1 MMGIISI
8 IFFGDIRLGFI
19 LLVFWIIRILKLKS
33 ITVSKI
39 TTLIVVIFVFICF
52 YTSLSLK
59 NNFVEQPK
67 SISTTLMIYPDEIKK
82 TDQGYYGIFESL
94 KGGKKYLAFGKDKR
108 LLKKSSAC
116 EITVDGQ
123 ITQIDGPRN
132 FNQFDSSDYYKSL
145 GVMNKLSIDKIKT
158 FKRSHD
164 NKIIDWLHYIR
175 KKMIDFSDTLP
186 SPLDVYTKSLFLGS
200 MDSSFND
207 ELIGVKTLGLIHLFS
222 ISGLHVFY
230 IVSLISLILK
240 RLKLTKETRLIITC
254 LFLPTYFIIAGS
266 SVGLLRSILS
276 VEIGMVFALFK
287 RSITSLDIYSITLM
301 VNLFLQP
308 MMLTQFGSQLS
319 YALAFALIYTSGMST
334 IKQTIMM
341 NLVSLPFVIYKLY
354 EWHLL
359 TMFAN
364 YLVIPIFSII
374 VMPAILIAIVTYP
387 ITETISQ
394 VVASGLK
401 LFDNGLNLVGNLPGE
416 IVFGKPNIFVTTCI
430 FVITLL
436 VLDNHKSKKT
446 SLLILLYVGSFLW
459 IHYPIQGEVSFFD
472 VGQGDSILVRTPF
485 NTSIIVIDT
494 GGKIN
499 FNDKNT
505 IHYQAPRTSINYLK
519 SIGISHIDNL
529 VFTHQDFDHTGD
541 AGAFLSEL
549 YVKRLII
556 GSGMQNNKQL
566 MDRIKK
572 DMSNT
577 KMQLVLAGKH
587 INNFPFNIYH
597 PFKPGLGSNDD
608 SIVLGTTINNK
619 KWLFMGDLP
628 STGESDILNKYKNIK
643 ADYLKLGHHGS
654 KNSSSNEFLKSIHPE
669 MAIIS
674 SGRNNR
680 YHHPNVETLNRLKL
694 NHIGYLNT
702 QNQGMISYRY
712 GLLGS
717 RWITELQGEVQ

>member
-8 IFFGDIRLGFI
+8 IFFGDIRLGLI
-19 LLVFWIIRILKLKS
+19 LLMFWIIRILKLKI

-39 TTLIVVIFVFICF
+39 TTLIVVIFVFVCI
-52 YTSLSLK
+52 YTNLSLK
-59 NNFVEQPK
+59 HNLVEQDK
-67 SISTTLMIYPDEIKK
+67 SISTTLIIYPDEIKK
-82 TDQGYYGIFESL
+82 TEQGYYGIFKSTE
-94 KGGKKYLAFGKDKR
+94 GNKKYLAFGNDKR
-108 LLKKSSAC
+108 LLNRSTAC
-116 EITVDGQ
+116 EIEVDGK

-132 FNQFDSSDYYKSL
+132 FNQFDSSSYYKSL
-145 GVMNKLSIDKIKT
+145 GVMNKLAINRIKS
-158 FKRSHD
+158 FKSSHG
-164 NKIIDWLHYIR
+164 NKIIEWLHYFR
-175 KKMIDFSDTLP
+175 KQMMDFADQLP
-186 SPLDVYTKSLFLGS
+186 NPLDVYTKSLFLGS

-207 ELIGVKTLGLIHLFS
+207 ELTGVKTLGLIHLFS

-230 IVSLISLILK
+230 IVSLLSMILK
-240 RLKLTKETRLIITC
+240 RLKITKETRLVITC

-276 VEIGMVFALFK
+276 VEIGMIFSLFK
-287 RSITSLDIYSITLM
+287 RNITSLDIYSITLM

-354 EWHLL
+354 EWHML

-364 YLVIPIFSII
+364 YLVIPIFSIV
-374 VMPAILIAIVTYP
+374 VMPSILIALVTYP
-387 ITETISQ
+387 LTKIIAGF
-394 VVASGLK
+394 VAMGLK

-416 IVFGKPNIFVTTCI
+416 IVFGKPNILVTTCI
-430 FVITLL
+430 FVVTLL
-436 VLDNHKSKKT
+436 VLDNYKSKKT
-446 SLLILLYVGSFLW
+446 LLLILLYVGSFIW

-472 VGQGDSILVRTPF
+472 VGQGDNILVRTPF
-485 NTSIIVIDT
+485 NTSITVIDT

-499 FNDKNT
+499 FNDQNT
-505 IHYQAPRTSINYLK
+505 IHYQAPKTSINYLK

-549 YVKRLII
+549 HVKRLIV

-572 DMSNT
+572 DMKRT
-577 KMQLVLAGKH
+577 KMQLVLAGQH
-587 INNFPFNIYH
+587 VSDFPFYIYH
-597 PFKPGLGSNDD
+597 PFKPGPGSNDD
-608 SIVLGTTINNK
+608 SIVLGTTMNNK

-628 STGESDILNKYKNIK
+628 SSGELDILNKYKNLK
-643 ADYLKLGHHGS
+643 ADYLKLGHHVS
-654 KNSSSNEFLKSIHPE
+654 KNSSSNQFLKSIHPK

-674 SGRNNR
+674 AGRNNR
-680 YHHPNVETLNRLKL
+680 YHHPNVETLDRLKL

-717 RWITELQGEVQ
+717 HWITELQGEVQ